1 MSSAAAA
8 PATIPGIIPLPAILR
23 GVAEVEIYLRLPQ
36 EFVAA
41 WIDAPPGGAIPAL
54 PHFQCGGTKT
64 FHVPA
69 VLAWLEQYH
78 GYGGDMRP
86 ISQRPHVTRAPRR
99 KSS

>member
-1 MSSAAAA
+1 MSAAAA
-8 PATIPGIIPLPAILR
+8 PAIPGIIPLPAILR

-41 WIDAPPGGAIPAL
+41 WIDAPPGAIPAM

-86 ISQRPHVTRAPRR
+86 TSQRPSITRTRTPRP
-99 KSS
+99 KST